1 MNWQLLKTEVDNYPL
16 LTSEA
21 LADQLNTANIE
32 SVQNI
37 QVADIKQ
44 YLVVTGKILAIK
56 ASVEPAAL
64 LTVEALDS
72 FDKFVMSEPSNVA
85 ALNNQMDGLIVV
97 NSEPKLFT
105 IDDKNYILSLGVTTI
120 SRANQLGLGAV
131 TPGDIEYVRGLA

>member
-32 SVQNI
+32 AVQNI

-56 ASVEPAAL
+56 ASLEPAAL

-72 FDKFVMSEPSNVA
+72 FDKFVMIEPSNVA
-85 ALNNQMDGLIVV
+85 ALNNQMDGLIAV

-105 IDDKNYILSLGVTTI
+105 IDDKNYILSLGVTVI
-120 SRANQLGLGAV
+120 SRANQLGLGVV